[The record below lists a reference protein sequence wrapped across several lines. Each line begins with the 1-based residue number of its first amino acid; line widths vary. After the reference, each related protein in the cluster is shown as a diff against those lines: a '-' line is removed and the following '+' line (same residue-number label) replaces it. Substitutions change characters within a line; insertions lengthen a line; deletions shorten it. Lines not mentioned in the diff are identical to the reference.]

1 MMPRM
6 HRLLRREEGQD
17 GQGNTEY
24 IVVIAL
30 IAIAS
35 IAVVSFFSQNLRAI
49 FAASDNSLGGA
60 EKSSIKMA
68 GSLSPGG
75 AAINKVT
82 RKGLQN
88 FGSNHH
94 MGGGAGGWE

>member
-1 MMPRM
+1 MMT
-6 HRLLRREEGQD
+6 RLNDLIRSEE

-24 IVVIAL
+24 IVVVAL
-30 IAIAS
+30 IAIAA
-35 IAVVSFFSQNLRAI
+35 ICVITFFSQNLRAL
-49 FAASDNSLGGA
+49 FSASADSMGGA
-60 EKSSIKMA
+60 ERISLKKA

-82 RKGLQN
+82 RKGLTN
-88 FGSNHH
+88 FGSNNH